1 MSSCIDRAG
10 IALYRMVR
18 NMYNKGIELPR
29 ITKCS
34 TQLLMAGFSSNSI
47 PNDILCKCL
56 NSQNNDGGWV
66 SVADTIWNTK
76 FLSFYREDTA
86 IAKAISYLN
95 NNRVEEGFGRSKR
108 DIGRIPVTGIAFYL
122 LPELA
127 NEKSLNWLEDLW
139 ISEKNGLT
147 YKAAYT
153 LMAFRKNDYIPHH
166 EELIIDIIE
175 WLISQ
180 QESDGGFAPWKDHPV
195 GTNIYCTSVALIGL
209 IQYFDAFPIVRSS
222 IDKAY
227 LYICRTQLSSG
238 LWPYH
243 ELEDGSAWGLAALTI
258 YEGVYGNE

>member
-1 MSSCIDRAG
+1 MNSIYSAVYRKEMCKVSSCIDRAG

-95 NNRVEEGFGRSKR
+95 NNRVAEFR
-108 DIGRIPVTGIAFYL
+108 L
-122 LPELA
+122 QELH
-127 NEKSLNWLEDLW
+127 
-139 ISEKNGLT
+139 
-147 YKAAYT
+147 
-153 LMAFRKNDYIPHH
+153 F
-166 EELIIDIIE
+166 
-175 WLISQ
+175 
-180 QESDGGFAPWKDHPV
+180 
-195 GTNIYCTSVALIGL
+195 IYCLSWQMKNHLIG
-209 IQYFDAFPIVRSS
+209 
-222 IDKAY
+222 
-227 LYICRTQLSSG
+227 
-238 LWPYH
+238 
-243 ELEDGSAWGLAALTI
+243 
-258 YEGVYGNE
+258 